1 MISGTYKISPSEEL
15 LKTELHTNTRRKNLS
30 RAIAAMRKPTHSFET
45 LKDEYFLASLGNL
58 ALDPSVRRMASINH
72 HNDSTLSHS
81 ITVAHVSF
89 YLAKLFR
96 LDAISTARGALLH
109 DFFLYDWQHCSH
121 RRHRTKHPGTALGN
135 AVQRFTLNPVEKDI
149 ILTHMWPVA
158 RPFYTFRESFLV
170 SSVDKLVSV
179 NAIGY
184 ILGSTFTRWCRKKAA
199 SVRKLLGV

>member
-1 MISGTYKISPSEEL
+1 MKA
-15 LKTELHTNTRRKNLS
+15 ELHTNTRRKNLS
-30 RAIAAMRKPTHSFET
+30 RAIAAMRKPSFSFES
-45 LKDEYFLASLGNL
+45 LEDESFLASLGNL

-72 HNDSTLSHS
+72 HNDSTLAHS
-81 ITVAHVSF
+81 ITVAHVSY
-89 YLAKLFR
+89 YLARLFR

-109 DFFLYDWQHCSH
+109 DFFLYDWKDCSH
-121 RRHRTKHPGTALGN
+121 RRHRTKHPETALGN

-158 RPFYTFRESFLV
+158 RPFYSFRESLLV

-184 ILGSTFTRWCRKKAA
+184 IVGSWFVRYCRNKTD
-199 SVRKLLGV
+199 SVRKWFAI